1 IVRLVMCRLLSLRD
15 DTMIVFV
22 SQTKLPDSSNPL
34 SDIVG
39 AVHRVL
45 RRFPGKTKATIYD
58 FVVLPCP
65 YIKSDFAKKLYESE
79 LERVRDF
86 SLLAM
91 NKVEIESQIHELEV

>member
-1 IVRLVMCRLLSLRD
+1 
-15 DTMIVFV
+15 
-22 SQTKLPDSSNPL
+22 
-34 SDIVG
+34 
-39 AVHRVL
+39 VL